1 MCWRAVYL
9 PESATSAGPCY
20 IAGMN
25 SEITLATI
33 EPVLRW
39 LNLAGLSVFAVSG
52 ALVAARQRLD
62 IIAACF
68 FAIVAAIGG
77 GTMRDILIGAPVFWM
92 RDPAPLVICLA
103 VAVAVWLV
111 PLRWWPVRA
120 LDWFDAAGLSAYS
133 VYGAGKALSVG
144 IAPLPA
150 AAMGIVT
157 ACMGGVIRDVVA
169 GLPSILLRNEL
180 YVTAA
185 LLAAALFVGLDALG
199 VPPPTAS
206 LTAAAAGFALRGA
219 AIRWGLSLPRHGG

>member
-1 MCWRAVYL
+1 MH
-9 PESATSAGPCY
+9 PEL
-20 IAGMN
+20 
-25 SEITLATI
+25 TLSTI

-39 LNLAGLSVFAVSG
+39 LNIAGLSVFAVSG
-52 ALVAARQRLD
+52 ALAAARQRLD

-68 FAIVAAIGG
+68 FAIVAATGG

-92 RDPAPLVICLA
+92 SDSAPLIICLV

-120 LDWFDAAGLSAYS
+120 LDWFDAAGLAAYA
-133 VYGAGKALSVG
+133 VYGASKALNFG

-169 GLPSILLRNEL
+169 DVPSIMLRNEL

-185 LLAAALFVGLDALG
+185 VLAAGLFVGLDAAG
-199 VPPPTAS
+199 IAAPWAS
-206 LTAAAAGFALRGA
+206 LAGAVAGFALRGI
-219 AIRWGLSLPRHGG
+219 AIRWGLALPRHDG